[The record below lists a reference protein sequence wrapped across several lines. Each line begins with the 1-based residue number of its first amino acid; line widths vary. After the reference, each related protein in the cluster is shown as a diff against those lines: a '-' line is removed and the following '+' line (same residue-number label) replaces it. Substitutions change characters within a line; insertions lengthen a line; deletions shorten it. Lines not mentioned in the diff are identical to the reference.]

1 VALSVTEDTLLV
13 LPSRFSRSRRVFLAL
28 LLSAGCV
35 KNLGTESATSHS
47 PKAGTLLRDCVVPM
61 PAAVAAW
68 SAPAS
73 IAYPDGALWILQ
85 SATLGNGSAAP
96 GAAIWIAS
104 ADAACAGPA
113 DLLRRP
119 NGGPA
124 ALLVLDDAE
133 TSANAARTDGRALA
147 LVPKAGFSDGGL
159 AYLYY
164 DHVLA
169 GPGPYDIELLG
180 TGMCVLDT
188 IVGTCARA
196 VDDSGSTVLWLG
208 DELPIRSAFVDA
220 GMAYLLAC
228 RQPASLMQSC
238 VLARVA
244 PSSAGTAAAY
254 EYFDAFQG
262 WGAGGTQGTQVI
274 DDLANVSLSYNPF
287 HGRYT
292 VVLTNVF
299 DGKVSLRL
307 GSVLD
312 GSFGNPIPL
321 FNAVAPAPDSLLD
334 GGAEQTSL
342 RGDDG
347 RVIHVAYA
355 AGSFAARELHLA
367 SFQFDEVLK

>member
-1 VALSVTEDTLLV
+1 MEGRGIIGTQPTLLV
-13 LPSRFSRSRRVFLAL
+13 LPSKNRCLCLAL

-35 KNLGTESATSHS
+35 KSLGTESASSHS

-61 PAAVAAW
+61 PAAVSAW

-73 IAYPDGALWILQ
+73 IAYPDGALWIFP
-85 SATLGNGSAAP
+85 SATLADGSAAT

-104 ADAACAGPA
+104 ADAACTGPA
-113 DLLRRP
+113 DLLRKP
-119 NGGPA
+119 DGGPA

-147 LVPKAGFSDGGL
+147 LVPKAGFRDSGL
-159 AYLYY
+159 GYLYY
-164 DHVLA
+164 DRVLA
-169 GPGPYDIELLG
+169 GPGPYDVELLG
-180 TGMCVLDT
+180 TGICVLDS
-188 IVGTCARA
+188 IAGTCARA
-196 VDDSGSTVLWLG
+196 VDDAGSTVLWLG
-208 DELPIRSAFVDA
+208 DDFPVRSAFVDA

-238 VLARVA
+238 TLARVA
-244 PSSAGTAAAY
+244 SGSAAIAAAY
-254 EYFDAFQG
+254 EYYDAFQG
-262 WGAGGTQGTQVI
+262 WSASRTQATQVL

-287 HGRYT
+287 HGRNT
-292 VVLTNVF
+292 VVLTNGF

-307 GSVLD
+307 GNVLD
-312 GSFGNPIPL
+312 GSFGSPIPL
-321 FNAVAPAPDSLLD
+321 FTAVAPAQGNLLD

-342 RGDDG
+342 RGDGG